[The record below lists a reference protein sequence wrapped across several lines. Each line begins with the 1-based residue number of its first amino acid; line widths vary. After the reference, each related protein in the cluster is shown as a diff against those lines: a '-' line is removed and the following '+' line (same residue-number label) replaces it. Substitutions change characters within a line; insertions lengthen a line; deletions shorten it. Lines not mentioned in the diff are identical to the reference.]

1 MSSSR
6 ESGVI
11 TAVGLRWYPVIFLA
25 LSVMDAMGLLSQF
38 NPDVSPD
45 QMMPDI
51 EVGNK

>member
-1 MSSSR
+1 MCRSR
-6 ESGVI
+6 ESGAI
-11 TAVGLRWYPVIFLA
+11 TAVGLRWYPVLFLA

-45 QMMPDI
+45 RMMSDI